1 LFGVFEVTVK
11 IEFDLLS
18 NAIDSIQRAIE
29 LVAWRDEQGE
39 ARRLKQAVQAVAHG
53 VELILKERLKRVHP
67 SLIWENVDKY
77 PSLSARTVTAE
88 GAMGRLISIGGLTF
102 SKSDIDLI
110 RALRATR
117 NAIEHFAW
125 STTKQEV
132 DHIVGS
138 ALAFTVHFTKTHL
151 DYEFFG
157 YRSKDDDS
165 LESLLQANPAFAAA
179 FSARDLESASNG
191 SVIEAPCAFCRA
203 ISVNPNTR
211 ACRLCGHWAE
221 SYSDLE
227 DDIPF

>member
-1 LFGVFEVTVK
+1 MK

-29 LVAWRDEQGE
+29 LVAWGDEQGE
-39 ARRLKQAVQAVAHG
+39 ALRLKQAVQAVAHG

-88 GAMGRLISIGGLTF
+88 GAMSRLISIGGLTF

-132 DHIVGS
+132 DHIVS
-138 ALAFTVHFTKTHL
+138 IALAFTVHFTKTHL
-151 DYEFFG
+151 DYEFLGIAAKTTTHWSRYFKQI
-157 YRSKDDDS
+157 RRLQRPS
-165 LESLLQANPAFAAA
+165 LRETWILHPTTPQLKRLAP
-179 FSARDLESASNG
+179 
-191 SVIEAPCAFCRA
+191 SVVP
-203 ISVNPNTR
+203 
-211 ACRLCGHWAE
+211 
-221 SYSDLE
+221 YQ
-227 DDIPF
+227 